1 MKSINR
7 DIYEI
12 KDNNENSKTLIII
25 LLVLFILAAIFLS
38 VCYVIDFCLK
48 QNVIIDENMIHL
60 RNIFLI
66 ISCFLSFIEAL
77 LILIIGF
84 KNDED
89 YKKYKNYV
97 LISKDELKEYK
108 KEIKRLKNKK

>member
-1 MKSINR
+1 MKSVNS

-12 KDNNENSKTLIII
+12 KDNNENSKILIII
-25 LLVLFILAAIFLS
+25 LLVLIILAAIFLS
-38 VCYVIDFCLK
+38 VCYVINFYLK
-48 QNVIIDENMIHL
+48 QNVIIDENMIHF

-66 ISCFLSFIEAL
+66 ISCVLSFIAAL

-89 YKKYKNYV
+89 YNKYKNYV